1 MSLALLKK
9 VLLKV
14 GGRVIQ
20 MNDKCYRCCYYDEL
34 FDGMDE
40 YPQCTCEE
48 DERPKWCP
56 ERSNTDENS

>member
-1 MSLALLKK
+1 MDN
-9 VLLKV
+9 
-14 GGRVIQ
+14 RCFEY
-20 MNDKCYRCCYYDEL
+20 NCCYYDEL

-48 DERPKWCP
+48 DERPEWCP